1 MKLARILLAVGIV
14 SMTHSLVWGTN
25 PDPISFQGNLSDQ
38 TGDPV
43 PDGSYSMTFGIWD
56 SETGGNLLWS
66 ETQAVEVTGGAYN
79 VSLGS
84 VNPLGLDIFGIINPE
99 YLPAMEVTVE
109 GEILSPRIS
118 IASTPYSKIASRI
131 DGDVETGIDLQGTP
145 FIRIGD
151 PGGPDDL
158 GDRIITTDHNIF
170 FNSTIGD
177 PDSEDNRP
185 PFGVNFTSVND
196 LPGLPDTT
204 IFGPGGLAIVDIG
217 DETEVSRT
225 LTVTVEDVESMAE
238 TADERKVAS
247 YSAAGITLSRL
258 LSSDP
263 NSPDTATFNTD
274 GIMFADP
281 SSGDMLAQYGPG
293 GAMFSG
299 IGGNPDL
306 PDLASYGPGGAVF
319 IGIGGTPD
327 MPVAA
332 FHPFN
337 GIMFADTTA
346 GDTVAQYGP
355 GGAVFVQLQPEPP
368 SPDIASYGPGG
379 AVFTGIGVSPDMPI
393 AAFHPLDGI
402 MFADTS
408 DGDTVAQYTPDQ
420 IFLKGPGGPVDPFD
434 LQIDAGGVVFGVEP
448 DFLPQAAY
456 GGGGV
461 TMKDAQGAITVQI
474 TNQGSMSLGLDAG
487 ATQTVGIGERY
498 RDNAIVAWGR
508 VSGSGALQSD
518 FGVASASRSSTGIYT
533 IGLDATAIGT
543 GHVIPMAVAE
553 VESPPASAS
562 AARLLTVNQVS
573 DSFFDVYI
581 TDGNFSPA
589 DNDFLFMVTA
599 R

>member
-1 MKLARILLAVGIV
+1 MKLARILIAIGIA
-14 SMTHSLVWGTN
+14 SITYSSVWGTN

-38 TGDPV
+38 SGNPV

-56 SETGGNLLWS
+56 DIAGGNLLWS
-66 ETQAVEVTGGAYN
+66 ETQTVEVTGGAYN

-109 GEILSPRIS
+109 GEVLSPRIP
-118 IASTPYSKIASRI
+118 IVNTPYAKIASRI
-131 DGDVETGIDLQGTP
+131 DGDIKTGIDLQGTP

-217 DETEVSRT
+217 DETEVART

-238 TADERKVAS
+238 TTDERIVAS
-247 YSAAGITLSRL
+247 YSAAGITLSRH
-258 LSSDP
+258 LSAEP

-281 SSGDMLAQYGPG
+281 SSGDMLAE
-293 GAMFSG
+293 
-299 IGGNPDL
+299 
-306 PDLASYGPGGAVF
+306 YGPGGAVF
-319 IGIGGTPD
+319 VQLQPEPPSPD
-327 MPVAA
+327 MASYGPGGILYNTIGPPHFPLAS
-332 FHPFN
+332 FHPTD
-337 GIMFADTTA
+337 GIMFADAGA

-368 SPDIASYGPGG
+368 SPDMASYGPGG
-379 AVFTGIGVSPDMPI
+379 ILYNTIGPPHFPLAS
-393 AAFHPLDGI
+393 FHPTDGI
-402 MFADTS
+402 MFADAS
-408 DGDTVAQYTPDQ
+408 DGDTVALYTPEQ

-434 LQIDAGGVVFGVEP
+434 LIIDAGGVVFGVDP
-448 DFLPQAAY
+448 SFLPQAAY

-508 VSGSGALQSD
+508 VSSTGALQSD
-518 FGVASASRSSTGIYT
+518 FGVASATRSGTGIYT

-573 DSFFDVYI
+573 DSFFDIYI
-581 TDGNFSPA
+581 TDGNYSPA